1 MTGIDQIAQLCDAIE
16 RSGER
21 MESCSRTEV
30 EALQA
35 LTSMTLP
42 AVYLF
47 FLERCG
53 RGAGRWML
61 GSDCF
66 YPALRS
72 LNKCASEL
80 LMENGLE
87 TLPPDVFVFW
97 MHQGY
102 QFAYFEMDGSEDPV
116 VHYFTESNLA
126 AGMKLKTSLTEFFTT
141 QAMMD
146 GLIAETGDL

>member
-1 MTGIDQIAQLCDAIE
+1 MTGIDRFAQLCDAIE

-80 LMENGLE
+80 LIENGLE
-87 TLPPDVFVFW
+87 PLPPDVFVFW

-102 QFAYFEMDGSEDPV
+102 QFAYFELDGSKDPV

-126 AGMKLKTSLTEFFTT
+126 AGIQRMTSLTEFFTA
-141 QAMMD
+141 QAVLD
-146 GLIAETGDL
+146 GLITVAGKL